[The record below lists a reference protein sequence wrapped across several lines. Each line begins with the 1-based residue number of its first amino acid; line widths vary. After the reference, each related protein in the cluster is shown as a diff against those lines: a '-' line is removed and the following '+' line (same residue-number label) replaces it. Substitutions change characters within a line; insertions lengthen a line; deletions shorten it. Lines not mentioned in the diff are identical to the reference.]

1 MPDEGSPDGTRLAF
15 PVISMRR
22 RSNRS
27 CTYAVALDSDA
38 ESGEVQ
44 SLARYLSTLSGA
56 QCEVIVVDGSPCE
69 LFDEHHRILRWVSSH
84 QAVLPHC
91 RVIDGRVDLVQAV
104 TELATTEQVIIA
116 ANDSRYTVEEVR
128 AVCELLNFHDVV
140 EPEEYFEPL
149 PWWGGMDAG
158 RILLHRG
165 VERTARGRTTFAFR
179 RAAFSSRREV
189 PDRSG
194 RNDTRRLAL
203 QGAEVHEARGVFVR
217 REPGRF
223 RTWLRSRPREASAD
237 LVFLAL
243 VPMLVLLAVLGGFRV
258 AGGCAVMAGAC
269 SIALALRGR
278 MGAGKFFP
286 VRACLFAP
294 LSIVERAV
302 SVYWALFDRVRGAT
316 VHAVP
321 RSPLRTHQSVA
332 SGE

>member
-1 MPDEGSPDGTRLAF
+1 
-15 PVISMRR
+15 MRR

-44 SLARYLSTLSGA
+44 ALAHYLSTLSRA
-56 QCEVIVVDGSPCE
+56 QCEVIVVDGSPSE

-84 QAVLPHC
+84 HAVLPHC
-91 RVIDGRVDLVQAV
+91 RFIDGRVDLVQAV

-149 PWWGGMDAG
+149 PWWGGVDAG
-158 RILLHRG
+158 RVLLHRG
-165 VERTARGRTTFAFR
+165 VEHASGSRATFAFR
-179 RAAFSSRREV
+179 RAAFSARREV

-194 RNDTRRLAL
+194 RNDTRRLTL

-217 REPGRF
+217 REPGRL
-223 RTWLRSRPREASAD
+223 RAWLRSRPREASAD

-243 VPMLVLLAVLGGFRV
+243 VPLLVLLAFLAGPRV
-258 AGGCAVMAGAC
+258 AGGCAVMLAAG
-269 SIALALRGR
+269 SIVLALRGR
-278 MGAGKFFP
+278 SGAGEFFP

-294 LSIVERAV
+294 LSIAERSV
-302 SVYWALFDRVRGAT
+302 SVYWALFDRLRGAT
-316 VHAVP
+316 VHTVP
-321 RSPLRTHQSVA
+321 RSPLRTRESVA